1 MSSTRLRLSFRWAVW
16 AGSLLPN
23 LHLKKYRYNIFLVH
37 RFARLIGRDLAAF
50 YTELGETGKAVV
62 FLMDALRSYE
72 EQGWKELAAQTRL
85 ELVSCAQKMG
95 DVER

>member
-1 MSSTRLRLSFRWAVW
+1 MF
-16 AGSLLPN
+16 
-23 LHLKKYRYNIFLVH
+23 KKF

-50 YTELGETGKAVV
+50 YSELGETSKAVV

-85 ELVSCAQKMG
+85 ELVAAAKKMN
-95 DVER
+95 DMDR